1 MRRATLPGVLPAM
14 RAFLICLILLSIA
27 EAVNPPPGGAYP
39 GQNTAAGTNALVR
52 LTDGAANTALGSG
65 ALQNNTDGQSNTAAG
80 TGALDGNRRGNQNTG
95 TGLLALE
102 SSRFD
107 NGPDNTAYGY
117 RALGDNNGSR
127 NTAIGWNA
135 LKNVFEGIE
144 NIALGH
150 SAGRNLSN
158 SGSYNIDV
166 GNIGAAG
173 DNRVV
178 RIGDTDQVRT
188 FIAGV
193 SGRTVT
199 NGLTVHVNAAGQLGT
214 TPSSERFKDDIKP
227 MGKASEAI
235 FALKPVTFCYKKG
248 IDPNGIQQFG
258 LVAEEVEKV
267 NRDLVVRDSGGKPY
281 TVRYD
286 AVNAMLLNEFLKE
299 HRKVEN
305 LESALAQLTARL
317 QEQDLKVQKMSEQL
331 AAGSESRVRVKTA
344 KFGARRIGRAEPA
357 PQVAVNP

>member
-1 MRRATLPGVLPAM
+1 MRRATLPGLLLAT

-27 EAVNPPPGGAYP
+27 QAVNPPPDGGYP
-39 GQNTAAGTNALVR
+39 GQNTAAGTNALFR
-52 LTDGAANTALGSG
+52 LTDGTGNTALGSG
-65 ALQNNTDGQSNTAAG
+65 ALQNDTDGHSNTGVGA
-80 TGALDGNRRGNQNTG
+80 GALDNNRRGNQNTA
-95 TGLLALE
+95 TGLVALE

-214 TPSSERFKDDIKP
+214 APSSERFKDDIKP
-227 MGKASEAI
+227 MGKASKAI
-235 FALKPVTFCYKKG
+235 FALKPVTFRYKKG

-299 HRKVEN
+299 HRRGQD
-305 LESALAQLTARL
+305 LECALEELGARL
-317 QEQDLKVQKMSEQL
+317 KEQNSKVQKMSDQL
-331 AAGSESRVRVKTA
+331 SAAGLRPGGRGCRVV
-344 KFGARRIGRAEPA
+344 
-357 PQVAVNP
+357 VNQ

>member
-1 MRRATLPGVLPAM
+1 MKTILLGNLMRRATLPGVLLAT
-14 RAFLICLILLSIA
+14 RTFLICLILLSIA
-27 EAVNPPPGGAYP
+27 QAVNPPPDGGYP
-39 GQNTAAGTNALVR
+39 GQNTAAGTNALFR
-52 LTDGAANTALGSG
+52 LTDGTGNTALGSG
-65 ALQNNTDGQSNTAAG
+65 ALQNDTDGLSNTAVGA
-80 TGALDGNRRGNQNTG
+80 GALDNNRSGNQNTA
-95 TGLLALE
+95 TGLVALE

-144 NIALGH
+144 NNALGH

-158 SGSYNIDV
+158 SGSYNIDI
-166 GNIGAAG
+166 GNIGGAG

-178 RIGDTDQVRT
+178 RIGDTDKVRT

-193 SGRTVT
+193 SDRTVT
-199 NGLTVHVNAAGQLGT
+199 NGLAVHVNAAGQLGT
-214 TPSSERFKDDIKP
+214 APSSERFKDDIKP

-235 FALKPVTFCYKKG
+235 FALKPVTFRYKKG

-267 NRDLVVRDSGGKPY
+267 DRDLVVRDLGGKPY

-299 HRKVEN
+299 HRRVT
-305 LESALAQLTARL
+305 ALDSGAAKLTARL
-317 QEQDLKVQKMSEQL
+317 KEQDSSIHKVSEQL
-331 AAGSESRVRVKTA
+331 EMSNASL
-344 KFGARRIGRAEPA
+344 P
-357 PQVAVNP
+357 AVNNQ

>member
-1 MRRATLPGVLPAM
+1 MRRATLPGLLLAT

-27 EAVNPPPGGAYP
+27 QAVNPPPGGGYP
-39 GQNTAAGTNALVR
+39 GLNTAAGTNALLR
-52 LTDGAANTALGSG
+52 LTDGRDNTALGTG
-65 ALQNNTDGQSNTAAG
+65 TLQNDTDGRSNTAAG

-95 TGLLALE
+95 TGVLALE

-150 SAGRNLSN
+150 SAGRNLSS
-158 SGSYNIDV
+158 SGSYNIDI
-166 GNIGAAG
+166 GNIGVAG

-188 FIAGV
+188 FVAGI
-193 SGRTVT
+193 SGATVA
-199 NGLTVHVNAAGQLGT
+199 GGVPVKVNASGQLGT
-214 TPSSERFKDDIKP
+214 APSSERFKDEIEP

-235 FALKPVTFCYKKG
+235 FALKPVTFRYKKEL
-248 IDPNGIQQFG
+248 DPKGTQQFG

-267 NRDLVVRDSGGKPY
+267 NPDLVVRDSDGKPY
-281 TVRYD
+281 TVRYG

-299 HRKVEN
+299 HRRIAD
-305 LESALAQLTARL
+305 LESGVAQLTARFK
-317 QEQDLKVQKMSEQL
+317 EQDSKIEKVSAQL
-331 AAGSESRVRVKTA
+331 NL
-344 KFGARRIGRAEPA
+344 RRPA
-357 PQVAVNP
+357 PQTVLNNQ

>member
-1 MRRATLPGVLPAM
+1 MKTILLANLERRATLPGVLPAM

-27 EAVNPPPGGAYP
+27 QAVNPPPGGAYP
-39 GQNTAAGTNALVR
+39 GQNTAAGTNALLR
-52 LTDGAANTALGSG
+52 LTDGIGNTALGSG

-95 TGLLALE
+95 TGVLALE

-150 SAGRNLSN
+150 SAGRNLS
-158 SGSYNIDV
+158 SSSSYNIDI

-188 FIAGV
+188 FIAGI
-193 SGRTVT
+193 SGATVA
-199 NGLTVHVNAAGQLGT
+199 GGVPVKVNAGGQLGT
-214 TPSSERFKDDIKP
+214 APSSERFKDEIEP

-235 FALKPVTFCYKKG
+235 FALKPVTFRYKKEL
-248 IDPNGIQQFG
+248 DPKGTQQFG

-267 NRDLVVRDSGGKPY
+267 NPDLVVRDSDGKPY

-299 HRKVEN
+299 HRRIAD
-305 LESALAQLTARL
+305 LESGVAQLTARFK
-317 QEQDLKVQKMSEQL
+317 EQDSKIEKVSAQL
-331 AAGSESRVRVKTA
+331 NL
-344 KFGARRIGRAEPA
+344 RRPA
-357 PQVAVNP
+357 PQTVLNNQ

>member
-1 MRRATLPGVLPAM
+1 MKTTLLGNLKRRATLQGVSLAM

-27 EAVNPPPGGAYP
+27 QAVNPPPGGAYP
-39 GQNTAAGTNALVR
+39 GQNTAAGTNALLR
-52 LTDGAANTALGSG
+52 LTDGIGNTALGSG
-65 ALQNNTDGQSNTAAG
+65 ALQNDTDGHSNTAVGA
-80 TGALDGNRRGNQNTG
+80 GALDNNRRGNQNTA
-95 TGLLALE
+95 TGLVALE

-214 TPSSERFKDDIKP
+214 APSSERFKDEIKP
-227 MGKASEAI
+227 MGKTSEAI
-235 FALKPVTFCYKKG
+235 FALKPVTFRYKKG

-299 HRKVEN
+299 HRKIAILQSGVAELTAHFKAADSRIEKVN
-305 LESALAQLTARL
+305 AQLELTKSSAQTVL
-317 QEQDLKVQKMSEQL
+317 NDQ
-331 AAGSESRVRVKTA
+331 
-344 KFGARRIGRAEPA
+344 
-357 PQVAVNP
+357 

>member
-1 MRRATLPGVLPAM
+1 MKTILLGNLMRRATLPGVLPAM
-14 RAFLICLILLSIA
+14 RAFLICLIPLSIA
-27 EAVNPPPGGAYP
+27 QAVNPPPGGAYP
-39 GQNTAAGTNALVR
+39 GLNTAAGTNALLR
-52 LTDGAANTALGSG
+52 LTDGRDNTALGTG
-65 ALQNNTDGQSNTAAG
+65 ALENDTEGRSNTAAG

-95 TGLLALE
+95 TGVLALE

-158 SGSYNIDV
+158 SGSYNIDI
-166 GNIGAAG
+166 GNRGAAG

-214 TPSSERFKDDIKP
+214 APSSERFKDDIKP

-235 FALKPVTFCYKKG
+235 FALKPVTFRYKKG

-286 AVNAMLLNEFLKE
+286 AVNAMLLNEFLKQH
-299 HRKVEN
+299 HRVED
-305 LESALAQLTARL
+305 LESGIAQLTARF
-317 QEQDLKVQKMSEQL
+317 EKQDAKIQKVSAQL
-331 AAGSESRVRVKTA
+331 EATKPAAQMVSNN
-344 KFGARRIGRAEPA
+344 
-357 PQVAVNP
+357 Q

>member
-1 MRRATLPGVLPAM
+1 MKTILLGNLMRRATLPGVLPAL

-27 EAVNPPPGGAYP
+27 QAVNPPPGGGYP
-39 GQNTAAGTNALVR
+39 GQNTAAGTDALFR
-52 LTDGAANTALGSG
+52 LTDGIGNTALGSG
-65 ALQNNTDGQSNTAAG
+65 ALRNDTDGHSNTAVGA
-80 TGALDGNRRGNQNTG
+80 GALENNRRGNQNTA
-95 TGLLALE
+95 TGLVALV
-102 SSRFD
+102 SSSFD

-117 RALGDNNGSR
+117 RALDETSGDR

-135 LKNVFEGIE
+135 LHTILEGTD
-144 NIALGH
+144 NIVLGG
-150 SAGRNLSN
+150 SAGRNLFRSD
-158 SGSYNIDV
+158 SFNIDI
-166 GNIGAAG
+166 GNIGVRG

-193 SGRTVT
+193 SGSTVT
-199 NGLTVHVNAAGQLGT
+199 GGLAVRVNATGQLGIA
-214 TPSSERFKDDIKP
+214 PSSERFKDDIKP
-227 MGKASEAI
+227 IGKTSEAI
-235 FALKPVTFCYKKG
+235 FALKPVTFRYKKG

-299 HRKVEN
+299 HRKVATLQSGVAE
-305 LESALAQLTARL
+305 LTARFKAADSRI
-317 QEQDLKVQKMSEQL
+317 EKVSEQL
-331 AAGSESRVRVKTA
+331 ELSKSV
-344 KFGARRIGRAEPA
+344 
-357 PQVAVNP
+357 PQTVLNNQ

>member
-1 MRRATLPGVLPAM
+1 MRRATLPGVSLAM

-27 EAVNPPPGGAYP
+27 QAVNPPPGGGYP
-39 GQNTAAGTNALVR
+39 GRNTAAGTNALFL
-52 LTDGAANTALGSG
+52 LTDGGDNTALGTG
-65 ALQNNTDGQSNTAAG
+65 TLQNDTEGRSNTAAG

-95 TGLLALE
+95 TGVLALE

-214 TPSSERFKDDIKP
+214 APSSERFKDDIKP

-235 FALKPVTFCYKKG
+235 FALKPVTFRYKKG
-248 IDPNGIQQFG
+248 IDPNGTQQFG

-299 HRKVEN
+299 HRRVAILQSGVAELTAHFKAADSRIEKVN
-305 LESALAQLTARL
+305 AQLELTKSSAQTVL
-317 QEQDLKVQKMSEQL
+317 NDQ
-331 AAGSESRVRVKTA
+331 
-344 KFGARRIGRAEPA
+344 
-357 PQVAVNP
+357 

>member
-1 MRRATLPGVLPAM
+1 MRRATLPGVSLAM

-27 EAVNPPPGGAYP
+27 QAVNPPPGGGYP
-39 GQNTAAGTNALVR
+39 GRNTAAGTNALFR
-52 LTDGAANTALGSG
+52 LTDGGDNTALGTG
-65 ALQNNTDGQSNTAAG
+65 TLQNDTGGRSNTAVG

-95 TGLLALE
+95 TGVLALE

-150 SAGRNLSN
+150 SAGRNLSS
-158 SGSYNIDV
+158 SGSYNIDI
-166 GNIGAAG
+166 GNIGVAG

-188 FIAGV
+188 FVAGI
-193 SGRTVT
+193 SGATVA
-199 NGLTVHVNAAGQLGT
+199 GGVPVKVNASGQLGT
-214 TPSSERFKDDIKP
+214 APSSERFKDEIET

-235 FALKPVTFCYKKG
+235 FALKPVTFRYKKEL
-248 IDPNGIQQFG
+248 DPKGTQQFG

-267 NRDLVVRDSGGKPY
+267 NPDLVVRDSDGKPY
-281 TVRYD
+281 TVRYG

-299 HRKVEN
+299 HRRIAD
-305 LESALAQLTARL
+305 LESGVAQLTARFK
-317 QEQDLKVQKMSEQL
+317 EQDSKIEKVSAQL
-331 AAGSESRVRVKTA
+331 NL
-344 KFGARRIGRAEPA
+344 RRPA
-357 PQVAVNP
+357 PQTVLNNQ

>member
-1 MRRATLPGVLPAM
+1 MKTILLANLKRLATLPGVLPAM

-27 EAVNPPPGGAYP
+27 QAVNPPPGGAYP
-39 GQNTAAGTNALVR
+39 GQNTAAGTNALLR
-52 LTDGAANTALGSG
+52 LTDGTGNTALGSG
-65 ALQNNTDGQSNTAAG
+65 ALENNTDGRSNTAAG

-95 TGLLALE
+95 TGVLALE

-150 SAGRNLSN
+150 SAGRNLSS
-158 SGSYNIDV
+158 SGSYNIEI

-188 FIAGV
+188 FIAGI
-193 SGRTVT
+193 SGTTVT
-199 NGLTVHVNAAGQLGT
+199 NGLAVRVNAAGQLGIA
-214 TPSSERFKDDIKP
+214 PSSERFKDDIKP
-227 MGKASEAI
+227 MGKTSEAI
-235 FALKPVTFCYKKG
+235 FALKPVTFRYKKG

-299 HRKVEN
+299 HRKVAA
-305 LESALAQLTARL
+305 LESGAAQLTARL
-317 QEQDLKVQKMSEQL
+317 KEQDSKIQKVSEQL
-331 AAGSESRVRVKTA
+331 EISN
-344 KFGARRIGRAEPA
+344 PA
-357 PQVAVNP
+357 LPVANNR

>member
-1 MRRATLPGVLPAM
+1 MKTILLGNLMRRATLPGVLPAM
-14 RAFLICLILLSIA
+14 RASLIWLIILSVA
-27 EAVNPPPGGAYP
+27 QAVNPPPGGAYP
-39 GQNTAAGTNALVR
+39 GQNTAAGTNALLR
-52 LTDGAANTALGSG
+52 LTDGTGNTALGSG
-65 ALQNNTDGQSNTAAG
+65 ALQNNTDGHSNTAAG

-95 TGLLALE
+95 IGILALE

-150 SAGRNLSN
+150 SAGRNLSS
-158 SGSYNIDV
+158 SGSYNIHIA
-166 GNIGAAG
+166 NIGAAG

-199 NGLTVHVNAAGQLGT
+199 NGLAVHVNAAGQLGT

-235 FALKPVTFCYKKG
+235 FALKPVTFRYKKG

-286 AVNAMLLNEFLKE
+286 AVNVMLLNEFLKE
-299 HRKVEN
+299 HRKVATLQSGVAE
-305 LESALAQLTARL
+305 LTARFKAADSRI
-317 QEQDLKVQKMSEQL
+317 EKVNEQL
-331 AAGSESRVRVKTA
+331 ELSK
-344 KFGARRIGRAEPA
+344 PA
-357 PQVAVNP
+357 PQTALNDQ